1 MDFVLHL
8 LGSVSSFLLR
18 LLGFQLLFFWPGWL
32 VLRLLTLGRYPRF
45 LGPRRNATAYEDVE
59 LVSCI
64 GLLTVVLALVWWA
77 HSGTG

>member
-1 MDFVLHL
+1 MDIVLHL

-32 VLRLLTLGRYPRF
+32 VLRLLTLGCYPRF
-45 LGPRRNATAYEDVE
+45 LGPRCNAWAYEDVE

-64 GLLTVVLALVWWA
+64 GLVAVLLALALWA
-77 HSGTG
+77 HYGAG